1 MEVLRGTKKLSFDV
15 EVIEHH
21 ENVDRLFDL
30 ADPEKNLV
38 RKLGIVGLN
47 VDEKV
52 LSLLPGIRQ
61 GSGVVVVAKTA
72 ASGGLTKNSLTTGD
86 IIHALNGTAISSLES
101 LYSALHHLKP
111 GSYVVLQV
119 EREAELSYVTFQL
132 N

>member
-1 MEVLRGTKKLSFDV
+1 
-15 EVIEHH
+15 
-21 ENVDRLFDL
+21 LFDL

-38 RKLGIVGLN
+38 RKLGIMGLN

-61 GSGVVVVAKTA
+61 DSGVVVVAKMATA
-72 ASGGLTKNSLTTGD
+72 GGAKNPLVTGD
-86 IIHALNGTAISSLES
+86 IIHALNRVAINNLES

-119 EREAELSYVTFQL
+119 ERAAGLYYVTFQL
-132 N
+132 D

>member
-1 MEVLRGTKKLSFDV
+1 MKVLRGTERLSFDV

-21 ENVDRLFDL
+21 ENVDRLFDMT
-30 ADPEKNLV
+30 DPEKNLV

-61 GSGVVVVAKTA
+61 GSGVIVVAKTA
-72 ASGGLTKNSLTTGD
+72 TTGGAQNSLTTGD
-86 IIHALNGTAISSLES
+86 IIHALNGAAINSLES
-101 LYSALHHLKP
+101 LYSALHHLKS

-119 EREAELSYVTFQL
+119 ERAAGLSYVTFQL